1 MDINEGQTPQ
11 SDEARLAELGYR
23 QELSRVMTL
32 FENFSVAFC
41 YLSPVVGIYSLYAL
55 SLGTAGPAFIWLI
68 PIVVIGQLFVALIF
82 GELGSSYPI
91 AGALFQWSKRLMGTG
106 YGWWVGWMYGW
117 ALIIT
122 VASVDTGVP
131 GYFADLVNNLFG
143 THLNGSSPNTILL
156 ISTLYLVGQT
166 LFNVYGVR
174 FLGSI
179 SRIGTWFEVLGT
191 VGLAIVLLAFATHHS
206 LGYLFTTQGTTHL
219 KTSPLGVNFN
229 GNWWAGA
236 ALIAVLGPVYIFY
249 GFESAGDV
257 AEEVVN
263 ASRHVPR
270 AMISALVFGGIV
282 SMILVGALSL
292 AIPSGPKGFAMAAT
306 QGVPGIL
313 QSAISAKFFQDLI
326 LFIICFAFF
335 SCGLAVQGAGARL
348 VFSYA
353 RDRAVPGHRILRRI
367 SPRRKTPV
375 AAILLAAVIPE
386 LLSFL
391 VHFTP
396 SKPIHIGFIVYPA
409 HVNALT
415 ALVSFGVS
423 GIYISFQMVVLA
435 YLIARLRGWKAEGSF
450 QLGNWGYLVA
460 VLGLIYGVGMIVN
473 IIAPTG
479 LTSPRGALFNF
490 DWLTILVDFIIIV
503 IGALYFVFG
512 RPHHAIRAAD
522 ADRRAEA
529 AANNGDAATGNSGD
543 AVTSD

>member
-1 MDINEGQTPQ
+1 MSESQETVTGA
-11 SDEARLAELGYR
+11 DEARLAELGYR

-32 FENFSVAFC
+32 FENFSIAFC

-55 SLGTAGPAFIWLI
+55 SLGTGGPSFLWLI
-68 PIVVIGQLFVALIF
+68 PLVVIGQLFVALVF
-82 GELGSSYPI
+82 GELASSYPI
-91 AGALFQWSKRLMGTG
+91 AGALFQWSKRLLGTG
-106 YGWWVGWMYGW
+106 YGWWVGWIYGW

-131 GYFADLVNNLFG
+131 SYFADLVNNLFG
-143 THLNGSSPNTILL
+143 THLNGASPNTILL
-156 ISTLYLVGQT
+156 ISTLYLLGQT
-166 LFNVYGVR
+166 AFNVYGVK
-174 FLGSI
+174 FLGAI

-191 VGLAIVLLAFATHHS
+191 VGLGIILLAFATHHS

-219 KTSPLGVNFN
+219 KTNPLGVNFG

-263 ASRHVPR
+263 ASRRVPR
-270 AMISALVFGGIV
+270 AMVSALVFGGIV
-282 SMILVGALSL
+282 SMVLVGALTL
-292 AIPSGPKGFAMAAT
+292 AIPSGPKGFALAAT
-306 QGVPGIL
+306 QGVPAI
-313 QSAISAKFFQDLI
+313 ISAAFTSKFVQDII

-353 RDRAVPGHRILRRI
+353 RDHAVPGHQSLRRI
-367 SPRRKTPV
+367 SQRRKTPV
-375 AAILLAAVIPE
+375 NAILLAAVIPE

-396 SKPIHIGFIVYPA
+396 SKPIHIGFITYPA
-409 HVNALT
+409 NVNALT

-435 YLIARLRGWKAEGSF
+435 YLIARLRGWKPEGSF
-450 QLGNWGYLVA
+450 RLGSWGYLVA
-460 VLGLIYGVGMIVN
+460 ILGLIYGVGMIVN
-473 IIAPTG
+473 IVAPTG
-479 LTSPRGALFNF
+479 LSSPRGALFNF
-490 DWLTILVDFIIIV
+490 DWLTILVDAIILV
-503 IGALYFVFG
+503 IGALYFVIA
-512 RPHHAIRAAD
+512 RPSRSIREAD
-522 ADRRAEA
+522 QDRRSES
-529 AANNGDAATGNSGD
+529 ATR
-543 AVTSD
+543 